1 MENRNLAHFAELEQ
15 KLKSLFLSSFEGDDN
30 AYYEF
35 LLTLSGYLRGFFR
48 KRMQANLDQVEDLV
62 QEVLLAIHVKRHT
75 YNKELPISAWIHA
88 ISKYKYIDFLRRR
101 RSFVEFDLFDDSSEL
116 FGQSDN
122 TAFESKRDI
131 NKLLLSLPDA
141 LRIPIQLT
149 KLDGYS
155 VKEASKIASIS
166 ESAIKIGVHRGLK
179 KLSSALGVKYEN

>member
-1 MENRNLAHFAELEQ
+1 MENRNLAQFAELEQ
-15 KLKSLFLSSFEGDDN
+15 KLKSLFLSSSDGDDN
-30 AYYEF
+30 AYFEF

-48 KRMQANLDQVEDLV
+48 KRMQANPDHVEDLV

-101 RSFVEFDLFDDSSEL
+101 RSFVAFDWLDDYHEIFVL
-116 FGQSDN
+116 SDN
-122 TAFESKRDI
+122 TALESQRDI
-131 NKLLLSLPDA
+131 NRLLLSLPEN

-155 VKEASKIASIS
+155 VKEASKIASMS